1 MSSEGFKLPSLAR
14 VFQKLKR
21 PSRTRASAL
30 EVTLLALEG
39 VPPELR
45 GKEVVFTLDKTVVS
59 VPRKLYFVEPRSPL
73 EGSLMLAEAAR
84 RDSRGAMTSKACSLQ
99 VSLHDPSAPEAP
111 RSKNRVSRAAVVA
124 TFKLNATQVSTT
136 AQRLTLKAL
145 TTTQSKTELV
155 LSVDV
160 RVPTD
165 DTRRDY
171 SDDQAGTAREEVAEP
186 VLDEAT
192 QPVQSSEKPPSS
204 TSKRMMGLTLALDS
218 LPKEEAGEFRDLMQD
233 DDDDDGLADDDDDG
247 FDGLESEEPR
257 RLLDAPTRRSLGGL
271 GDRSAL
277 FSTTAERDERD
288 DKARG
293 DVADG
298 EDAKSSSE
306 TLAALDPPVEKR
318 VAPTN
323 GPARLVPLIGRQN
336 DRGPPLMHVNEFT
349 AWLRARNV
357 DLNLFGHGETK
368 SVNHLMHEL
377 REGTSALEEQETDG
391 EDVKRV
397 VRVVRSVW
405 MTLRHGYKVLIVRQ
419 QSLADGRV
427 RVRNGS
433 HGSHGVIPSRGLRV
447 AEEWQRAA
455 LALLEEELGLRSTQ
469 VLLADDSVRAMQ
481 KTEPSRSFP
490 GLMTDYH
497 ELHVEAQLLAER
509 LSVFDRLRLGLGD
522 GSEDDTCDFTTSSA
536 RSYSGKMVTTYW
548 VWENAAVW
556 RMKEAERRLNQGTT
570 SAPEASPDSSGFEP
584 MTETDREAQ
593 REQLDQLLRD
603 SRADSIPLACARMSK
618 NLRSKLVELVDSDHK
633 KDEALRSA
641 ISRALRHM
649 FPEKAIELDL
659 LFGGRSGSLVLTTTV
674 KSWPAH
680 MDDHERVATSCV
692 VKVDRESDMKEEVEK
707 TKQILPLL
715 GENAPRVLGDG
726 ERYEKLDV
734 TIDMGKRVNTHTI
747 GTLAIELVGA
757 AWVAPEFMSM
767 GQQLMS
773 TFAELYIWELT
784 HASLVAESKGA
795 HFDRPV
801 FGEVPKVL
809 LDLFGRSGLL
819 TRVAAR
825 TATRSPDGNAWLGKL
840 GLKERKKELSE
851 NWEKNIAWWCDE
863 SQDTVLETF
872 SGLDALRWPDWAG
885 SGKGGFT
892 PVVSLVHADLHGQNI
907 LCDLRETTWVRARRR
922 HHRRGFVAHS

>member
-1 MSSEGFKLPSLAR
+1 M
-14 VFQKLKR
+14 
-21 PSRTRASAL
+21 
-30 EVTLLALEG
+30 
-39 VPPELR
+39 
-45 GKEVVFTLDKTVVS
+45 
-59 VPRKLYFVEPRSPL
+59 
-73 EGSLMLAEAAR
+73 
-84 RDSRGAMTSKACSLQ
+84 
-99 VSLHDPSAPEAP
+99 
-111 RSKNRVSRAAVVA
+111 
-124 TFKLNATQVSTT
+124 
-136 AQRLTLKAL
+136 
-145 TTTQSKTELV
+145 
-155 LSVDV
+155 
-160 RVPTD
+160 
-165 DTRRDY
+165 
-171 SDDQAGTAREEVAEP
+171 
-186 VLDEAT
+186 LDEAT

-377 REGTSALEEQETDG
+377 REGTPLEEQETDG

-397 VRVVRSVW
+397 VRSRASVW

-447 AEEWQRAA
+447 GEEWQRAA
-455 LALLEEELGLRSTQ
+455 LALLEDELGLRSTQ
-469 VLLADDSVRAMQ
+469 VLLADEGSVRAMQ

-490 GLMTDYH
+490 GLMTEYH

-509 LSVFDRLRLGLGD
+509 LSAFDTLRLGLGD
-522 GSEDDTCDFTTSSA
+522 GTEDDTCDFTTSSA
-536 RSYSGKMVTTYW
+536 RSYSGKTAVTTYW
-548 VWENAAVW
+548 CWENSAVW
-556 RMKEAERRLNQGTT
+556 RMKEAERRTT
-570 SAPEASPDSSGFEP
+570 NAPESSPDSSGFEP

-618 NLRSKLVELVDSDHK
+618 NLRSKLVELVDSDK

-641 ISRALRHM
+641 ISRALRICSR
-649 FPEKAIELDL
+649 KAIE
-659 LFGGRSGSLVLTTTV
+659 
-674 KSWPAH
+674 
-680 MDDHERVATSCV
+680 
-692 VKVDRESDMKEEVEK
+692 
-707 TKQILPLL
+707 
-715 GENAPRVLGDG
+715 
-726 ERYEKLDV
+726 
-734 TIDMGKRVNTHTI
+734 
-747 GTLAIELVGA
+747 
-757 AWVAPEFMSM
+757 
-767 GQQLMS
+767 
-773 TFAELYIWELT
+773 
-784 HASLVAESKGA
+784 
-795 HFDRPV
+795 
-801 FGEVPKVL
+801 
-809 LDLFGRSGLL
+809 
-819 TRVAAR
+819 
-825 TATRSPDGNAWLGKL
+825 
-840 GLKERKKELSE
+840 
-851 NWEKNIAWWCDE
+851 
-863 SQDTVLETF
+863 
-872 SGLDALRWPDWAG
+872 
-885 SGKGGFT
+885 
-892 PVVSLVHADLHGQNI
+892 
-907 LCDLRETTWVRARRR
+907 
-922 HHRRGFVAHS
+922 